1 MMFCDCAQDG
11 LMPILLSLA
20 EHDEKNVDFLTENC
34 CSCYFRMTTDTD
46 EKPVATSGAATGFVC

>member
-1 MMFCDCAQDG
+1 
-11 LMPILLSLA
+11 MPILLSLA